1 MSVLSKGTTFSTGQ
15 QVTATNLNNV
25 VDSATFLSGATDS
38 VTTQLS
44 GGAIIVKDGGI
55 STAKLADGSVSTVK
69 LADSGVTTAK
79 VADGAVTTAK
89 LADGSVT
96 AVKVGDAELAAIA
109 GLTSAADK
117 LPYFTGSG
125 TAALADFT
133 AFGRSL
139 VDDAAAS
146 NARTT
151 LGLGTLATASTINDS
166 NWSGTDLAVA
176 NGGTGVSTVPSNGQL
191 LIGNGSGY
199 TVAALTAGSNV
210 TITNSSGGITIAAT
224 SGGGGS
230 GTVTS
235 VNVSGGTT
243 GLTYSG
249 GPVTTSGTITMAGTL
264 AVASGG
270 TGATD
275 AGTARTNLGLGSL
288 ATANTISDS
297 NWSGTDLAVTNG
309 GTGASDAGTARTNL
323 GIGSMATRALTIS
336 TSSPTGG
343 SDGDVWFKY

>member
-25 VDSATFLSGATDS
+25 VDSATFLSGATDG

-44 GGAIIVKDGGI
+44 GGAIIVKDGG
-55 STAKLADGSVSTVK
+55 VS
-69 LADSGVTTAK
+69 
-79 VADGAVTTAK
+79 TAK

-133 AFGRSL
+133 SFGRSL

-166 NWSGTDLAVA
+166 NWSGNDLAVA

-210 TITNSSGGITIAAT
+210 TITNSSGGITIAAA
-224 SGGGGS
+224 GGGGG

-235 VNVSGGTT
+235 VDVSGGST

-275 AGTARTNLGLGSL
+275 AGTARTNLG
-288 ATANTISDS
+288 
-297 NWSGTDLAVTNG
+297 
-309 GTGASDAGTARTNL
+309 
-323 GIGSMATRALTIS
+323 IGSMATRALTIS